1 VNKSLTVIIA
11 ACRIYHVALA
21 TVIDTFKLRWH
32 NDIMLELFSVKNYR
46 NLILDEPV
54 TLKALNVFI
63 GPNGAGKS
71 NLFESTRFLSDSLQ
85 NGMHKAFQDRGG
97 ASSILNKNLPL
108 PSEITFKWQ
117 FSAIEAISQGI
128 PVEYLLEMQLLQN
141 LSFEIK
147 KERLQEIRP
156 RRAGAE
162 RNWIYLDFSYGH
174 GVVNRYDDIVPTGF
188 EQRDLYKRENIGDE
202 VSEQKDRV
210 LPNELAMK
218 EIASRTAYPALHYIR
233 SEVSSWAFYNGN
245 NMNVSA
251 IQNQPSLIDP
261 LQYYLSAG
269 GENLA
274 IMLYNLTSRD
284 EEGFESILHRIL
296 TALCEDFEDLKF
308 PLLDSN
314 HIEMRWKSK
323 NFRNKPLTL
332 KELSDGTI
340 RMLCWIAILAH
351 PKPSSLIC
359 IDEPELGLHP
369 AWIPIL
375 ADLIKSASK
384 RSQIL
389 VATHS
394 PDLLDYFS
402 DRLDDILVTES
413 DEHGMAVFRRL
424 DTEELSHWL
433 EKFRLGE
440 MYRKREPVI
449 GGWPY

>member
-1 VNKSLTVIIA
+1 
-11 ACRIYHVALA
+11 
-21 TVIDTFKLRWH
+21 
-32 NDIMLELFSVKNYR
+32 
-46 NLILDEPV
+46 
-54 TLKALNVFI
+54 
-63 GPNGAGKS
+63 
-71 NLFESTRFLSDSLQ
+71 
-85 NGMHKAFQDRGG
+85 
-97 ASSILNKNLPL
+97 
-108 PSEITFKWQ
+108 
-117 FSAIEAISQGI
+117 
-128 PVEYLLEMQLLQN
+128 MQLLQN

-147 KERLQEIRP
+147 KEKLHEITP
-156 RRAGAE
+156 RKVTE
-162 RNWIYLDFSYGH
+162 VRNWIYLDFSYGH
-174 GVVNRYDDIVPTGF
+174 GVVNKYEDVFPTGF
-188 EQRDLYKRENIGDE
+188 EQKDLQ
-202 VSEQKDRV
+202 QKDAV

-218 EIASRTAYPALHYIR
+218 EISSRTMYPALHHIR

-261 LQYYLSAG
+261 LQYYLSSG

-296 TALCEDFEDLKF
+296 KALYEDFKDLKF

-314 HIEMRWKSK
+314 HIEMRWKSDNYENK
-323 NFRNKPLTL
+323 NLTM

-340 RMLCWIAILAH
+340 RMLCWIAVLAH
-351 PKPSSLIC
+351 PKPSPLIC

-384 RSQIL
+384 KSQIL

-402 DRLDDILVTES
+402 DRPEDVLATES
-413 DEHGMAVFRRL
+413 NEHGMAAFRRL
-424 DTEELSHWL
+424 DPDELSHWL
-433 EKFRLGE
+433 KKFRLGE